1 MSPVPPI
8 STTEAL
14 APAGPVGLPQQ
25 QNFLL
30 QSRARMDAL
39 VLKTIR
45 SADRD
50 AAAGLRDL
58 SQTLAALPDW
68 PQSVYFWT
76 LCAAYF
82 EVIALGLS
90 APDDSH
96 KRLSSKILRVY
107 MALARSELPPWDE
120 LILQLLDVCA
130 QAAAKQQQ
138 QAPAMQA
145 LLLAHRGEQHSWPS
159 AASEVRPVLGGL
171 LQDDAQDRIRVVGT
185 LHIDVDAYDHF
196 VAAADENSRQMLLE
210 ISEWALE
217 PQPQACVGTSRLAR
231 SLADD
236 ASRLGLSELAEL
248 ATLLAR
254 LLQAVAQE
262 GSAAEQNGELLV
274 SAAEEIRRLLHQ
286 FAAGFVKSPQPVLCA
301 ALQQRLALL
310 GGQSLEKQWGV
321 LRQALGGAMRQY
333 TARPDNV
340 SARAELGRIVD
351 QLLALAGDL
360 SQSVSAQD
368 LLLAAQQLREHA
380 DESMLAPGAGPDL
393 QGRLLRLQAAGDAF
407 FTTA

>member
-50 AAAGLRDL
+50 AASGLRDL

-68 PQSVYFWT
+68 PHSVYFWT

-145 LLLAHRGEQHSWPS
+145 LLLAHRAEQHSWPS

-171 LQDDAQDRIRVVGT
+171 LQDDAKDRIRVVGA

-236 ASRLGLSELAEL
+236 ASRVGLSELAEL

-262 GSAAEQNGELLV
+262 GNAAEQNGELLV

-286 FAAGFVKSPQPVLCA
+286 FAAGFIKSPQPVLCA

-380 DESMLAPGAGPDL
+380 DESMLAPGSGPDL
-393 QGRLLRLQAAGDAF
+393 QGRLVRLQAAGDAF

>member
-14 APAGPVGLPQQ
+14 VPAGPVGLPQQ

-159 AASEVRPVLGGL
+159 AASEVRAVLGGL

-196 VAAADENSRQMLLE
+196 VAEADENSRQMLLE

-236 ASRLGLSELAEL
+236 ASRVGLSELAEL

-262 GSAAEQNGELLV
+262 GGAAEQNGELLV

-286 FAAGFVKSPQPVLCA
+286 FAAGFIKSPQPALCA

-380 DESMLAPGAGPDL
+380 DESMLAPGAGQDL

>member
-14 APAGPVGLPQQ
+14 VPAGPVGLPQQ

-236 ASRLGLSELAEL
+236 ASRVGLSELAEL

-262 GSAAEQNGELLV
+262 GGAAEQNGELLV

-286 FAAGFVKSPQPVLCA
+286 FAAGFIKSPQPALCA

>member
-14 APAGPVGLPQQ
+14 VPAGPVGLPQQ

-159 AASEVRPVLGGL
+159 AASEVRAVLGGL

-196 VAAADENSRQMLLE
+196 VAEADENSRQMLLE

-236 ASRLGLSELAEL
+236 ASRVGLSELAEL

-262 GSAAEQNGELLV
+262 GGAAEQNGELLV

-286 FAAGFVKSPQPVLCA
+286 FAAGFIKSPQPALCA

>member
-159 AASEVRPVLGGL
+159 AASEVRAVLGGL

-262 GSAAEQNGELLV
+262 GGAAEQNGELLV

-286 FAAGFVKSPQPVLCA
+286 FAAGFIKSPQPALCA

>member
-262 GSAAEQNGELLV
+262 GGAAEQNGELLV

-286 FAAGFVKSPQPVLCA
+286 FAAGFVKSPQPALCA

-380 DESMLAPGAGPDL
+380 DESMLAPGSGPDL

>member
-159 AASEVRPVLGGL
+159 AASEVRAVLGGL

-196 VAAADENSRQMLLE
+196 VAEADENSRQMLLE

-236 ASRLGLSELAEL
+236 ASRVGLSELAEL

-262 GSAAEQNGELLV
+262 GGAAEQNGELLV

-286 FAAGFVKSPQPVLCA
+286 FAAGFIKSPQPALCA

>member
-1 MSPVPPI
+1 M

-14 APAGPVGLPQQ
+14 APAGQPGTQQ
-25 QNFLL
+25 LLLL
-30 QSRARMDAL
+30 QTRARMDAL

-45 SADRD
+45 TADLG

-58 SQTLAALPDW
+58 SKTLAALPDW
-68 PQSVYFWT
+68 PKSAYFWT

-90 APDDSH
+90 VPDDNH

-107 MALARSELPPWDE
+107 MVLARGELPPWDE
-120 LILQLLDVCA
+120 LTLQLLDVCA

-145 LLLAHRGEQHSWPS
+145 LLLAHRAEQHSWPS
-159 AASEVRPVLGGL
+159 EASDALPGL
-171 LQDDAQDRIRVVGT
+171 DGLSQAIAQDRIRVVGP
-185 LHIDVDAYDHF
+185 LHIDIDAYDYF
-196 VAAADENSRQMLLE
+196 VAAADENSRQLLLE
-210 ISEWALE
+210 ISEWAM
-217 PQPQACVGTSRLAR
+217 QPQSHARVDSSRLAQ

-236 ASRLGLSELAEL
+236 ASRVGLSELAEF
-248 ATLLAR
+248 ASLLAR
-254 LLQAVAQE
+254 LLQVAARDL
-262 GSAAEQNGELLV
+262 SATEQSGKLFV

-286 FAAGFVKSPQPVLCA
+286 FAAGFVKSPQADLYE

-310 GGQSLEKQWGV
+310 GGPTLEKQWGV
-321 LRQALGGAMRQY
+321 LLQGLGSALRQFA
-333 TARPDNV
+333 ARPDNI
-340 SARAELGRIVD
+340 SARAELGRILD
-351 QLLALAGDL
+351 QVLALAGDL
-360 SQSVSAQD
+360 TRSVSAQD

-380 DESMLAPGAGPDL
+380 IEPAVAPGSGADL
-393 QGRLLRLQAAGDAF
+393 QGLLARLQEAGDAF

>member
-8 STTEAL
+8 STNEAL
-14 APAGPVGLPQQ
+14 ASAGPVGLPQQ

-50 AAAGLRDL
+50 AAAGLCDL

-68 PQSVYFWT
+68 PQSAYFWT

-82 EVIALGLS
+82 EAIALGLS

-96 KRLSSKILRVY
+96 KRLSSKILLVY

-120 LILQLLDVCA
+120 LSLQLLDVCA

-145 LLLAHRGEQHSWPS
+145 LLMAHRGEQHSWPS

-171 LQDDAQDRIRVVGT
+171 SQADAQDRIRVVGT

-196 VAAADENSRQMLLE
+196 VASADENSRLMLLE

-236 ASRLGLSELAEL
+236 ASRVGLSELAEF
-248 ATLLAR
+248 ATLLSR
-254 LLQAVAQE
+254 LLQTVAQE
-262 GSAAEQNGELLV
+262 GGAAEQNGELVV

-286 FAAGFVKSPQPVLCA
+286 FAAGFIKSPQPALYE

-310 GGQSLEKQWGV
+310 DGLSMEKQWGV
-321 LRQALGGAMRQY
+321 LRQALGGAIRQY

-380 DESMLAPGAGPDL
+380 DEPMVAPGSGPDL
-393 QGRLLRLQAAGDAF
+393 QGRLVRLQAAGDAF